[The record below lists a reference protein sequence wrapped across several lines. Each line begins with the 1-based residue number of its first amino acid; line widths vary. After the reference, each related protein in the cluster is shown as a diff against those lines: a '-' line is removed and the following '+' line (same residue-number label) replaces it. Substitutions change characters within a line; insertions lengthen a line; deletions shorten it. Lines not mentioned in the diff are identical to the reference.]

1 MPPIKNLN
9 PYQKRT
15 RTNEIW
21 HYIELSKSDDPSER
35 LEAAKNLC
43 PCHVR
48 RRVDEAWDALYRMME
63 DPDDDVRVAAYHTL
77 EDGGK
82 PDDPEL
88 KEIFD
93 RAWENET
100 DERVLRFLKLFTRGC
115 EKRERIELDAKMIGD
130 YPDRGKCDF
139 CGDDSVP
146 VRRDFETEIPSGDD
160 SRAAWV
166 CASCDG

>member
-35 LEAAKNLC
+35 LEAARNLC

-100 DERVLRFLKLFTRGC
+100 
-115 EKRERIELDAKMIGD
+115 
-130 YPDRGKCDF
+130 
-139 CGDDSVP
+139 
-146 VRRDFETEIPSGDD
+146 EIPSGDD

>member
-21 HYIELSKSDDPSER
+21 HYIELSNSDDPSER
-35 LEAAKNLC
+35 LEAARNLC

-100 DERVLRFLKLFTRGC
+100 
-115 EKRERIELDAKMIGD
+115 
-130 YPDRGKCDF
+130 
-139 CGDDSVP
+139 
-146 VRRDFETEIPSGDD
+146 EIPSGDA